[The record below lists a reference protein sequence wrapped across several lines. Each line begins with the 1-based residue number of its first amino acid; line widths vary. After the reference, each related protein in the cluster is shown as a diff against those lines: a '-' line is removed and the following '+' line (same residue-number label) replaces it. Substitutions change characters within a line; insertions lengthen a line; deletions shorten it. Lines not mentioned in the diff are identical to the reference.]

1 MKDKL
6 YKNNH
11 RGIYYRVKAFFF
23 IFALFAGAMAVA
35 VIPTYIAIQ
44 EHVKEPTHAE
54 TEEVEETE
62 DESNDGEEEAIE
74 ANLTYNQ

>member
-1 MKDKL
+1 
-6 YKNNH
+6 
-11 RGIYYRVKAFFF
+11 
-23 IFALFAGAMAVA
+23 MAVA